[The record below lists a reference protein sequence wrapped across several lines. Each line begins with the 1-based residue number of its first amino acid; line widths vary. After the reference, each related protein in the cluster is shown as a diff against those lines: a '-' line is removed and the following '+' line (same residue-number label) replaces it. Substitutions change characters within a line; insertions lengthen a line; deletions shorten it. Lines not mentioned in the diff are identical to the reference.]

1 MNLRSATYITAKE
14 VKNKALND
22 EKEFEDLNN
31 ITINTDYDSEPNFDF
46 SDNNA
51 FDLILNNDYNTTN
64 DFINVK

>member
-1 MNLRSATYITAKE
+1 MNLYFVTYIIAKE

-31 ITINTDYDSEPNFDF
+31 ITINTDYDFEPNFDF

-51 FDLILNNDYNTTN
+51 FDLILNHYNTTN
-64 DFINVK
+64 DFINVE